1 MCTLFK
7 YGHRSID
14 MQNIS
19 AGGIGLRFLFALIL
33 VLATFNPSGYSYFHW
48 LVDTISSPT
57 PWLALAGIALVIGWV
72 IYIRASIRSLG
83 PIGLSLSAILVAIIL
98 WALIDIGIMSVDSPS
113 AFTWIIEIFVAA
125 ILCLGMS
132 WSHLRRRMSGQADV
146 DDV

>member
-1 MCTLFK
+1 
-7 YGHRSID
+7 

-48 LVDTISSPT
+48 LIETISNPT
-57 PWLALAGIALVIGWV
+57 PWLALAGIVLIIGWV

-83 PIGLSLSAILVAIIL
+83 PVGLTISAVLVAIIL
-98 WALIDIGIMSVDSPS
+98 WVLVDIGLMTIDSPS
-113 AFTWIIEIFVAA
+113 AFTWILEIFIAA
-125 ILCLGMS
+125 VLCLGMS
-132 WSHLRRRMSGQADV
+132 WSHIRRRMSGQADV

>member
-1 MCTLFK
+1 
-7 YGHRSID
+7 